1 MDVRGYNLTR
11 RHSGFHCVHHVSSP
25 FEYGEFTVRRLASAH
40 ALDLGLVFVVVIWG
54 FSPVLFKIA
63 LSELQPLSFVMIRFL
78 LLSAV
83 SVTVLLAGARRDPSV
98 RPFRIPRADIGWLVI
113 SGLTGYGVYQLAYV
127 EGLANTTPFAS
138 SLLLATVPLW
148 SAVILAL
155 FRIERIG
162 LAQWLGILI
171 CMGGIAWFL
180 LAGRSHVSEFSP
192 DRALTLDQVVVG
204 DLLSL
209 LAASLFAIYGVV
221 NKRLAPRYT
230 PAELMC
236 YTLLIGTVALAPVG
250 IPALLHQDW
259 SSVSW
264 RSWLIIPYSVI
275 FPIYLTY
282 SIWNWAIGQR
292 GVGYVTIYNY
302 AVPLIAGIIA
312 WLSFGEALTETQIVS
327 GAVTIGGMLLAR
339 WAITRRSGV
348 SGAPRAPSGASPAET
363 QVPEPISE

>member
-1 MDVRGYNLTR
+1 M
-11 RHSGFHCVHHVSSP
+11 
-25 FEYGEFTVRRLASAH
+25 RRLANAH
-40 ALDLGLVFVVVIWG
+40 ALDLGLLFVVFVWG

-63 LSELQPLSFVMIRFL
+63 LAEVQPLSFVMIRFL

-83 SVTVLLAGARRDPSV
+83 SVTVLFVRARRDPTR
-98 RPFRIPRADIGWLVI
+98 RPFHIPRTDIGWLVI
-113 SGLTGYGVYQLAYV
+113 SGLTGYGLYQLAYV

-138 SLLLATVPLW
+138 ALLLATVPLW

-155 FRIERIG
+155 FRVERISA
-162 LAQWLGILI
+162 AQWLGILI
-171 CMGGIAWFL
+171 SMGGIAWFM

-192 DRALTLDQVVVG
+192 DRALTVSQVIGG

-236 YTLLIGTVALAPVG
+236 YTLIIGTLALAPFG

-259 SSVSW
+259 STVTW
-264 RSWLIIPYSVI
+264 RSWLIIPYSVV

-282 SIWNWAIGQR
+282 SIWNWAIGVR

-302 AVPLIAGIIA
+302 AVPLIAGIFA
-312 WLSFGEALTETQIVS
+312 WVSFGETLTPIQIVS
-327 GAVTIGGMLLAR
+327 GLVTIGGMLLAR
-339 WAITRRSGV
+339 WAITRRTRTAGRRGER
-348 SGAPRAPSGASPAET
+348 SGAPPVEDRVG
-363 QVPEPISE
+363 EPVSE